1 MSKIHRNLISK
12 AFIPRQLEL
21 ATENKNLSLTLLTKA
36 GFLRQSSAGIYSLL
50 PLGLRVLKKIEN
62 IIDFEL
68 AAIDCQK
75 LSLPTLQT
83 SKAWKK
89 TKRWENQEMYKI
101 KDRKNAEFCLA
112 PTAEEEITTLVSDN
126 VFSHRDLPLRLYQ
139 IGTKYRDELR
149 PRGGLLRGKE
159 FLMKDLYTFDVDEK
173 NAMQTYEDVT
183 TAYDKIFKKI
193 GIPFVK
199 AEADTGNIGGSRS
212 HEYHYL
218 SDVGEDSILICK
230 NCNHTSNAEKSI
242 SIQQSLSEISETD
255 LDSYKQ
261 NSFTLL
267 ILKNNRNYLNFFK
280 LLLDNEL
287 KLLKIELF
295 RDKINK
301 EKIILVLLRIDQ
313 EVNKLKLEKFLNH
326 DVIDGNL
333 KSLRKQVENELLETI
348 FKNEPNSVN
357 FLIDYGVKDL
367 VDVAIKSSLNFVSHF
382 GDFRDS
388 KDGDVCINCT
398 KKAEAVND
406 SSSNRLKKIK
416 GIEIAHSFFLGK
428 KYSSALGATYAD
440 IKNDQQVIE
449 MGCFGIGVSRLIS
462 AVVECSNDSK
472 GLKWPISISP
482 YLFHLIVIGD
492 KQSKDSESISEPN
505 CKPELIYDKLNLK
518 YQNEIFYDD
527 RRNLNF
533 GAKFKDSLL
542 LGIPYTLIFN
552 EKKFLESSDDKNNK
566 ESDFLIE
573 IHERFSEEKFFVNF
587 NQLLEFFQNRINI

>member
-21 ATENKNLSLTLLTKA
+21 ATENKNVSLTLLTKA
-36 GFLRQSSAGIYSLL
+36 GFLRQGSAGIYSLL

-218 SDVGEDSILICK
+218 SD
-230 NCNHTSNAEKSI
+230 
-242 SIQQSLSEISETD
+242 
-255 LDSYKQ
+255 
-261 NSFTLL
+261 
-267 ILKNNRNYLNFFK
+267 
-280 LLLDNEL
+280 DNEL